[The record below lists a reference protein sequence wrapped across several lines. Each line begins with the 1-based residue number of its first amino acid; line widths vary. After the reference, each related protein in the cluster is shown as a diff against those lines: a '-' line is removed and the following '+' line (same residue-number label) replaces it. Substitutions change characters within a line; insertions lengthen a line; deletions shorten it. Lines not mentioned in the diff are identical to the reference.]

1 MEKIDLFKKQI
12 EELESSLE
20 SNYPNFDEM
29 DLYRLKKEM
38 LLYKLSNPKDTN
50 IDTLLS
56 LTGLDFF
63 FCVVLIVLISP
74 YLPHWFSISNVDA
87 VSSFLILLCAF
98 N

>member
-1 MEKIDLFKKQI
+1 MDYGYMEKIDLFKKQI

-56 LTGLDFF
+56 LMDNLDT
-63 FCVVLIVLISP
+63 
-74 YLPHWFSISNVDA
+74 
-87 VSSFLILLCAF
+87 AF
-98 N
+98 DKDQTEKMNHKLYYPFY